1 MPWPPS
7 SFAAIVVG
15 SADRSSAQLR
25 SAASDV
31 LLEQL
36 CRFLAARQR
45 RLSVTTH
52 RFRQRGY
59 TRLGAFFVALGAL
72 LSMVSLEHAA
82 ATTTT
87 AEPQVQIGESRSVE
101 RSESNVP
108 NNAAVTDDSTVAGVA
123 VAGVAI
129 ARDAPVAYR
138 LDTDIANRRPNPLA
152 LVIGLSAE
160 ATMIAWLW
168 NRSRRAVA

>member
-1 MPWPPS
+1 MSWPS
-7 SFAAIVVG
+7 SSVAAIVVAC
-15 SADRSSAQLR
+15 ADRSSAQLR

-36 CRFLAARQR
+36 CRLLAARQR

-59 TRLGAFFVALGAL
+59 ARLGAFFVAVGTL
-72 LSMVSLEHAA
+72 LSVLSLDHAA

-108 NNAAVTDDSTVAGVA
+108 NNAVTDDSTVAGVA

-138 LDTDIANRRPNPLA
+138 LDTDVANRHPNPLA
-152 LVIGLSAE
+152 LLIGLSAE

>member
-1 MPWPPS
+1 MSWPS
-7 SFAAIVVG
+7 SSVAAIVVA

-25 SAASDV
+25 SAPSDV

-36 CRFLAARQR
+36 CRLLAARQR

-59 TRLGAFFVALGAL
+59 ARLGAFFVAVGAL
-72 LSMVSLEHAA
+72 LSVLSLDHAA

-108 NNAAVTDDSTVAGVA
+108 NNAVTDDSTVAGVA

-138 LDTDIANRRPNPLA
+138 LDTDVANRHPNPLA
-152 LVIGLSAE
+152 LLIGLSAE